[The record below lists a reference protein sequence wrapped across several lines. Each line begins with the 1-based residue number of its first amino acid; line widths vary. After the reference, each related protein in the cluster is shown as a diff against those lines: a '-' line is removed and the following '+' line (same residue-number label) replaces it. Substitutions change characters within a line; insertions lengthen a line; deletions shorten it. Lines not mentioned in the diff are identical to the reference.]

1 MNTRRTFLQ
10 SLSAVAAAFAL
21 PWGKQAKAEPT
32 PTPNPVFKG
41 GHIEMPRTT
50 VTSLVV
56 TGGTVRI
63 SGKVVDLKAFPGAT
77 IIIESDS
84 MVENLTSIGGSGPI
98 FQAPRR

>member
-1 MNTRRTFLQ
+1 MMRRTFLQ
-10 SLSAVAAAFAL
+10 SISAVAAAFAL
-21 PWGKQAKAEPT
+21 PWKAKGEPT

-63 SGKVVDLKAFPGAT
+63 SGKVVDLKAFPGAA

-84 MVENLTSIGGSGPI
+84 LVENLTSIGGSGPI
-98 FQAPRR
+98 FQAKR